1 MAMRCRSKSPTMVP
15 VSRRSDRDHV
25 FEPFFTTRLESGGS
39 GLGLSV
45 AEGVVTD
52 RGGAIEFESQPEKG
66 TRVTVRLPLE
76 ISDS

>member
-1 MAMRCRSKSPTMVP
+1 MVP
-15 VSRRSDRDHV
+15 VSCRSDRDHV